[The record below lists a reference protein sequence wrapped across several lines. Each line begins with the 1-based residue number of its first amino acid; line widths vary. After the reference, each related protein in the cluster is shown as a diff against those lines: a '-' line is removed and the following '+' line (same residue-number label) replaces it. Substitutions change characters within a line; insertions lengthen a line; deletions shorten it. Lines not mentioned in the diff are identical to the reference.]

1 MTKVEL
7 LRKMLNWCKEF
18 NRDHFKD
25 TPSFI
30 TAIMPL
36 VNQEPDKDWEKR
48 VKTAMIEWACN
59 ATIITRPVDVDE
71 DPDLA
76 LYSMFHSA
84 VVDIHE
90 GNWDKAAEFFGD

>member
-36 VNQEPDKDWEKR
+36 VNQEPDDEWEKR
-48 VKTAMIEWACN
+48 VKTAMIEWRATRRSSLVRSMSMKIPTWRCIACS
-59 ATIITRPVDVDE
+59 T
-71 DPDLA
+71 A
-76 LYSMFHSA
+76 L
-84 VVDIHE
+84 
-90 GNWDKAAEFFGD
+90 W